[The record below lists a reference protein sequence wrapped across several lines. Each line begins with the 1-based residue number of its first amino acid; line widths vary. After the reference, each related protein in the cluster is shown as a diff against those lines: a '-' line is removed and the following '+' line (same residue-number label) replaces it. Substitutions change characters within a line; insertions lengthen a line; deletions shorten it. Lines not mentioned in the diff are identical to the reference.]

1 MSRIYTDEHLNLIA
15 DTKLSAREI
24 GEILNVHPVTI
35 YRFRKN
41 NNIKVLPGAK
51 LGKPNIK
58 KMRQELRNC
67 IGKNCLNTFTVQQS
81 SKKKYCCHSC
91 QQRTANV
98 AAKGIGSRKIR
109 NPNTTEYKRYARLV
123 HGLSQK
129 NYVKNIDIINPNNY
143 NRKLCGVKDGWQ
155 LDHIKPIKEC
165 FEKGL
170 SPEEAAA
177 VENLRMLPWKENLMR
192 NYVNQD

>member
-98 AAKGIGSRKIR
+98 AAM
-109 NPNTTEYKRYARLV
+109 
-123 HGLSQK
+123 
-129 NYVKNIDIINPNNY
+129 
-143 NRKLCGVKDGWQ
+143 
-155 LDHIKPIKEC
+155 
-165 FEKGL
+165 
-170 SPEEAAA
+170 AAA
-177 VENLRMLPWKENLMR
+177 AAEAGGSQQPGSNSE
-192 NYVNQD
+192 QQHHEQHHS